1 MDLKGLLMSLFALF
15 IISLLV
21 LYWIFPFGKTVFK
34 TDTNPEFNLG
44 NISTQM
50 QFYKN
55 MRFPTTNVS
64 YRIENN
70 CSLEKKNEMT
80 DAFNYLQNLTILK
93 FYNVDSGEDV
103 TVSCDNEVIPSDSGK
118 GFFVAG
124 EGGPTKVIPGDNFYT
139 ILQGKILLLKSSKC
153 ERPNIE
159 IHELLHVLGFDHSKN
174 PDNIMYPISDCSQT
188 IGNEIP
194 SKINNLYSFPS
205 YPDLK
210 LGNVSAT
217 IEGRYLNINLTI
229 ENIGL
234 SNSTGEKILI
244 YGDNDLLKEKD
255 FEALG
260 IGERLSIQFTNIF
273 VSKIKIEELNVSVET
288 NGSELSLKNNQ
299 ISLTGFSG

>member
-15 IISLLV
+15 IISLLI

-299 ISLTGFSG
+299 VSLTGFSG

>member
-1 MDLKGLLMSLFALF
+1 MDLKGLLMGLFALF

-64 YRIENN
+64 YRIEDN

-299 ISLTGFSG
+299 VSLTGFSG

>member
-1 MDLKGLLMSLFALF
+1 MDLKGLLTGLLALF

-21 LYWIFPFGKTVFK
+21 FYWIFPFGKTTFK
-34 TDTNPEFNLG
+34 VDTNSEFNVG

-55 MRFPTTNVS
+55 MRFPTTSIS
-64 YRIENN
+64 YKIEDN

-80 DAFNYLQNLTILK
+80 DAFNYLQNLTLLR
-93 FYNVDSGEDV
+93 FYPVDTTEDV

-124 EGGPTKVIPGDNFYT
+124 EGGPTKVIPGENFYT
-139 ILQGKILLLKSSKC
+139 ILQGKILLLKSSNC

-174 PDNIMYPISDCSQT
+174 SNNIMYPISDCSQT
-188 IGNEIP
+188 IGSEIP
-194 SKINNLYSFPS
+194 SKINEIYSFPS

-210 LGNVSAT
+210 LSNISAT
-217 IEGRYLNINLTI
+217 LGGRYLDINLTI

-234 SNSTGEKILI
+234 SSSTGEKILI
-244 YGDNDLLKEKD
+244 YGDNDLLKEKN
-255 FEALG
+255 FEGLE
-260 IGERLSIQFTNIF
+260 IGERLIIQFTNIF
-273 VSKIKIEELNVSVET
+273 VSKIKVEELNVSVET

>member
-1 MDLKGLLMSLFALF
+1 MDLKGLLMGLFALF

-299 ISLTGFSG
+299 VSLTGFSG

>member
-299 ISLTGFSG
+299 VSLTGFSG

>member
-1 MDLKGLLMSLFALF
+1 MDLKGLLMGLFALF
-15 IISLLV
+15 IISLLI

-64 YRIENN
+64 YRIEDN

-299 ISLTGFSG
+299 VSLTGFSG